1 MNKKGQNSFS
11 QKRRCIW
18 APLEKPLSDALQ
30 KYCHFVARYPVP
42 FIIISV
48 LTTCI
53 LSSGIFLKFEIVRGV
68 HYLYTPLQAQWK
80 LEDQIFQDSWA
91 SKDHRFYPGKD
102 IFRRKSIYLLI
113 LAKDGGNILRM
124 AHTGEFLM
132 LLDWVTNETFTT
144 VDGLQYTYRNICLHY
159 RNDCFE
165 QMHVRFIADI
175 FHRGDQGHFNVTYPL
190 FKSQFSTEAIDLSQT
205 LGGVQKNSKQQIQTA
220 KAWMVLYQLQQNS
233 ELSRKLSLD
242 YENSLSNRIEEKNIP
257 FKLLSLY
264 AFHSDIFEMELI
276 KSSVLI
282 APKFTYT
289 FLLLLIFSILCTF
302 NIITFSIPNC
312 SKLSF
317 VIDWLKSKP
326 LLGFIGVIISFMAI
340 ISAIGLLLL
349 LNVPFVDIVMIMPF
363 LSLTVG
369 IDDTFLMLAAW
380 HDTNSNLSVEE
391 RIKVSMQHAA
401 VSIAITSVTDI
412 TAFLIGS
419 IAPLPAVIYFC
430 YYSAAAIAFNFCYS
444 LSAFVAFLAIFGRL
458 EEACRNNLFYVK
470 TTPLK
475 EYATA
480 TRLQKIFNM
489 TGSKCE
495 NNSKKV
501 CNNAKMKLC
510 NTELGYRQF
519 IRNYYAPFLA
529 CRTIRIIAFILFII
543 YLLTAVIGIKKLKVG
558 FDVTNLLR
566 TNSSAKKFL
575 ELRAEFFN
583 YKMPAIEIAV
593 MKPPDMSQKND
604 RIRFLKVVEEFEN
617 TTCSSGR
624 HTTEFWYFAYKDF
637 ISDLGFDAQS
647 WNILQNDKEEFEEN
661 LQPFLLA
668 SDKYRYDILLRDNG
682 TIQAFR
688 LSTQIVDIPKYSSQ
702 LVMQCAEQI
711 RSIAKRYET
720 QYNITTYSLLWQLA
734 DQLNVIWPQTL
745 QDLFISVV
753 VIIPI
758 SLLVIPQ
765 PFCALAIA
773 LTVGSIALGIM
784 GFMTFW
790 NVNLDAI
797 SMITIA
803 MSVGFSVDFAIHIT
817 YSYISQTDNQ
827 LNDKNGTLETV
838 GWPILQA
845 SISILLGILPLA
857 TINLYIVK
865 VCFKTVMLII
875 VFGTVHALLFLPLFL
890 MQIHAFYL
898 WFKSCRIE
906 K

>member
-1 MNKKGQNSFS
+1 MNK
-11 QKRRCIW
+11 
-18 APLEKPLSDALQ
+18 
-30 KYCHFVARYPVP
+30 
-42 FIIISV
+42 
-48 LTTCI
+48 
-53 LSSGIFLKFEIVRGV
+53 
-68 HYLYTPLQAQWK
+68 
-80 LEDQIFQDSWA
+80 
-91 SKDHRFYPGKD
+91 
-102 IFRRKSIYLLI
+102 
-113 LAKDGGNILRM
+113 
-124 AHTGEFLM
+124 
-132 LLDWVTNETFTT
+132 
-144 VDGLQYTYRNICLHY
+144 
-159 RNDCFE
+159 
-165 QMHVRFIADI
+165 
-175 FHRGDQGHFNVTYPL
+175 GHFNVTYPL
-190 FKSQFSTEAIDLSQT
+190 FKSQFSTEATDLSQT
-205 LGGVQKNSKQQIQTA
+205 LGGVQMNSKQQIQTA

-233 ELSRKLSLD
+233 ELNQKLSLD

-282 APKFTYT
+282 APKFAYT

-317 VIDWLKSKP
+317 AIDWLKSKP
-326 LLGFIGVIISFMAI
+326 FLGFIGVIISLMAI

-349 LNVPFVDIVMIMPF
+349 FNVPFVDISNRSSTITARYKAY
-363 LSLTVG
+363 SNWYTAVG

-380 HDTNSNLSVEE
+380 HETNSNLSVEE

-419 IAPLPAVIYFC
+419 ITPLPAVIYFC

-470 TTPLK
+470 TTPLN

-489 TGSKCE
+489 TGSKCG

-501 CNNAKMKLC
+501 CSNAEMKSC

-529 CRTIRIIAFILFII
+529 YRTIRIIAFILFII
-543 YLLTAVIGIKKLKVG
+543 YFLIAIIGIKKLKVG

-566 TNSSAKKFL
+566 ANSSAKKFL

-583 YKMPAIEIAV
+583 YKMPAVEIAV
-593 MKPPDMSQKND
+593 MKPPDMSQKSD

-637 ISDLGFDAQS
+637 INDLGFGAQS
-647 WNILQNDKEEFEEN
+647 WDVLQNNKEEFEEN

-688 LSTQIVDIPKYSSQ
+688 MSTQIVDIPKYSSQ
-702 LVMQCAEQI
+702 LVMQCAEQM

-765 PFCALAIA
+765 PFCALVIA

-827 LNDKNGTLETV
+827 SNDKNIPYKQLSGTLETV

-875 VFGTVHALLFLPLFL
+875 VIVKNL
-890 MQIHAFYL
+890 
-898 WFKSCRIE
+898 
-906 K
+906 

>member
-1 MNKKGQNSFS
+1 
-11 QKRRCIW
+11 
-18 APLEKPLSDALQ
+18 
-30 KYCHFVARYPVP
+30 
-42 FIIISV
+42 
-48 LTTCI
+48 
-53 LSSGIFLKFEIVRGV
+53 
-68 HYLYTPLQAQWK
+68 
-80 LEDQIFQDSWA
+80 
-91 SKDHRFYPGKD
+91 
-102 IFRRKSIYLLI
+102 
-113 LAKDGGNILRM
+113 M
-124 AHTGEFLM
+124 A
-132 LLDWVTNETFTT
+132 V
-144 VDGLQYTYRNICLHY
+144 
-159 RNDCFE
+159 
-165 QMHVRFIADI
+165 
-175 FHRGDQGHFNVTYPL
+175 
-190 FKSQFSTEAIDLSQT
+190 
-205 LGGVQKNSKQQIQTA
+205 
-220 KAWMVLYQLQQNS
+220 
-233 ELSRKLSLD
+233 
-242 YENSLSNRIEEKNIP
+242 
-257 FKLLSLY
+257 
-264 AFHSDIFEMELI
+264 
-276 KSSVLI
+276 
-282 APKFTYT
+282 
-289 FLLLLIFSILCTF
+289 
-302 NIITFSIPNC
+302 
-312 SKLSF
+312 
-317 VIDWLKSKP
+317 
-326 LLGFIGVIISFMAI
+326 

-349 LNVPFVDIVMIMPF
+349 FNVPFVDIVIIMPF

-380 HDTNSNLSVEE
+380 HETNSNLSVEE

-419 IAPLPAVIYFC
+419 ITPLPAVIYFC

-470 TTPLK
+470 TTPLN

-489 TGSKCE
+489 TGSKCG

-501 CNNAKMKLC
+501 CSNAEMKSC

-543 YLLTAVIGIKKLKVG
+543 YFLIAIIGIKKLKVG

-566 TNSSAKKFL
+566 ANSSAKKFL

-583 YKMPAIEIAV
+583 YKMPAVEIAV
-593 MKPPDMSQKND
+593 MKPPDMSQKSD

-637 ISDLGFDAQS
+637 INDLGFGAQS
-647 WNILQNDKEEFEEN
+647 WDVLQNNKEEFEKN

-688 LSTQIVDIPKYSSQ
+688 MSTQIVDIPKYSSQ
-702 LVMQCAEQI
+702 LVMQCAEQM

-827 LNDKNGTLETV
+827 SNNKNIPYKQLSGTLETV

-875 VFGTVHALLFLPLFL
+875 VIGTVHALLFLPLFL

-898 WFKSCRIE
+898 WFKSCRTV

>member
-1 MNKKGQNSFS
+1 
-11 QKRRCIW
+11 
-18 APLEKPLSDALQ
+18 
-30 KYCHFVARYPVP
+30 
-42 FIIISV
+42 
-48 LTTCI
+48 
-53 LSSGIFLKFEIVRGV
+53 
-68 HYLYTPLQAQWK
+68 
-80 LEDQIFQDSWA
+80 
-91 SKDHRFYPGKD
+91 
-102 IFRRKSIYLLI
+102 
-113 LAKDGGNILRM
+113 
-124 AHTGEFLM
+124 
-132 LLDWVTNETFTT
+132 
-144 VDGLQYTYRNICLHY
+144 
-159 RNDCFE
+159 
-165 QMHVRFIADI
+165 MHVRFIADI

-282 APKFTYT
+282 APKKLKIKDAFRFTYT

-363 LSLTVG
+363 LSLSKLFLTSVG

-501 CNNAKMKLC
+501 CNNAKVISCYSRQLKFNIFNPKIVSLFYQMKLC

-827 LNDKNGTLETV
+827 LNDKNIPYKQLSGTLETV

-875 VFGTVHALLFLPLFL
+875 VFGKLAFFVSLIYIVKHFMNKIFLKYDLRKKNSTIHFSFSGTVHALLFLPLFL